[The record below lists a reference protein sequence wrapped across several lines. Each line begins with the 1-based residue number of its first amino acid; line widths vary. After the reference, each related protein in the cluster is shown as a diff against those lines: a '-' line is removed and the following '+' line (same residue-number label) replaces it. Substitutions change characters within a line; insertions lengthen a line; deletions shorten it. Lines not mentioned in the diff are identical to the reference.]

1 MIRCLDL
8 NISSKNREFLVLS
21 SAVFLCFLLYGYIQ
35 ELLFTI
41 EGFGSF
47 GWFLTLVQ
55 FGLYSIFG
63 LVETRIR
70 RIGSRKIPI
79 QTYLLLAL
87 LTLGTMGF
95 SNASLGYL
103 NYPTQV
109 IFKCCKLIPVLAGGI
124 LIQGKQYG
132 PLDFMAAVLMCV
144 GLTTFILAD
153 SHVQPSFNT
162 KGVIMISVALLCDAI
177 IGNVQEKSMK
187 SYGAA
192 NAEVVLYS
200 YSLGFVYIFCVM
212 VISGDFAEGLHFFSQ
227 DPKRSYGYTFIF
239 SLTGYLG
246 IQIVLTLV
254 RRVGAFAAV
263 TVTTCRKAVTIVI
276 SFIFFSK
283 PFTFQYLWSG
293 LLVLTGIYLN
303 VFSKNHPF
311 SMVECEMLIKAYLKS
326 LRTKFTFSRAK
337 SRHYSIE
344 V

>member
-192 NAEVVLYS
+192 NAEV
-200 YSLGFVYIFCVM
+200 
-212 VISGDFAEGLHFFSQ
+212 